1 MKKTNSIILIDLEN
15 FVGSK
20 DNLYFPYIL
29 NLLTNKFLVDRILT
43 FGNFCQRENSNINN
57 NKFISKD
64 LLLNEIIKNEDNFN
78 KSFLFFIKNILMLDK
93 KAFFMNNGV
102 SKNAADKNII
112 NFLETEI
119 LAHKELYL
127 ETTIILFSQDNDFKE
142 ILNKL
147 TQNNIFNLVIGSP
160 NDNYK
165 NWENLGQY
173 RFDFNINKL
182 LENKGKYLNDL
193 YLLINEIKKT
203 QNQQNCQHLTDLND
217 ENKILY
223 KLKVDLIKYKNKPRN
238 LNALKNHIQN
248 IMSIKKLNLSKKY
261 LTLQERNELTNN
273 IIEKCKN
280 QNILIIEKEVI
291 KYNNLL

>member
-43 FGNFCQRENSNINN
+43 FGNFYQRENSNINN
-57 NKFISKD
+57 NKFINKD

>member
-93 KAFFMNNGV
+93 KTFFMNNGV